1 MQQSTPV
8 AYIPS
13 IKRRRLGAAL
23 RRLREQANQTTD
35 DAAKRLGWSKSKV
48 SRIETAAV
56 TVIPDDVRALLGLY
70 DVLTD
75 EVEQL
80 VTLAQEDR
88 QPGWWRQYSEI
99 LPPEFEGYLSLESEA
114 SRILTYQPDLIPGLL
129 QTPDYARRV
138 LTQHPLTVMPYE
150 IDRATQLRQARQ
162 SRLTSADPVVLD
174 AVINEGA
181 LRRMV
186 GGPAVMRDQLAHLGT
201 MLELPNVVVRVL
213 PFAAGEHPGTNG
225 QFAVL
230 EFPDPED
237 PHVVHLDVL
246 TTSYYL
252 IGLRDVGAY
261 QLAHERLRALAL
273 TPDESR
279 DRMASL
285 AEEAEACTPPTP
297 G

>member
-1 MQQSTPV
+1 MQQSTIV

-13 IKRRRLGAAL
+13 IKRRRLGTAL
-23 RRLREQANQTTD
+23 RRLREQSHQTTD

-56 TVIPDDVRALLGLY
+56 TVVPDDVRALLGLY

-75 EVEQL
+75 ELEQL

-88 QPGWWRQYSEI
+88 QPGWWRQYSEV
-99 LPPEFEGYLSLESEA
+99 LPSEFEGYLSLESEA
-114 SRILTYQPDLIPGLL
+114 SRVLSYQPDVIPGLL
-129 QTPDYARRV
+129 QTPHYARLV
-138 LTQHPLTVMPYE
+138 LAQHPLTVMPYE
-150 IDRATQLRQARQ
+150 IDRATQLRRARQ
-162 SRLTSADPVVLD
+162 SRLTSDDPVVLD

-213 PFAAGEHPGTNG
+213 PFAAGEHPGMDG
-225 QFAVL
+225 PFAVL

-237 PHVVHLDVL
+237 PRIVYLDVL

-252 IGLRDVGAY
+252 IGLREVGAY
-261 QLAHERLRALAL
+261 QLAHERLRVLAL

-279 DRMASL
+279 DTIVSL
-285 AEEAEACTPPTP
+285 AEEAEACRPPTP

>member
-1 MQQSTPV
+1 M

-13 IKRRRLGAAL
+13 IKRRRLGTAL
-23 RRLREQANQTTD
+23 RRLREQSHQTTD

-56 TVIPDDVRALLGLY
+56 TVVPDDVRALLGLY

-75 EVEQL
+75 ELEQL

-88 QPGWWRQYSEI
+88 QPGWWRQYSEV
-99 LPPEFEGYLSLESEA
+99 LPSEFEGYLSLESEA
-114 SRILTYQPDLIPGLL
+114 SRVLSYQPDVIPGLL
-129 QTPDYARRV
+129 QTPHYARLV
-138 LTQHPLTVMPYE
+138 LAQHPLTVMPYE
-150 IDRATQLRQARQ
+150 IDRATQLRRARQ
-162 SRLTSADPVVLD
+162 SRLTSDDPVVLD

-213 PFAAGEHPGTNG
+213 PFAAGEHPGMDG
-225 QFAVL
+225 PFAVL

-237 PHVVHLDVL
+237 PRIVYLDVL

-252 IGLRDVGAY
+252 IGLREVGAY
-261 QLAHERLRALAL
+261 QLAHERLRVLAL

-279 DRMASL
+279 DTIVSL
-285 AEEAEACTPPTP
+285 AEEAEACRPPTP